1 MTKMLRSYV
10 ALLFS
15 FLLLGCNGN
24 NNDSSTVIPP
34 DISISGL
41 QITPAVSSLPVGLS
55 EQLKGEVILS
65 NGQVLDVTA
74 DDAVSWRSSDPA
86 VATVS
91 NSGTD
96 KGRVTGVSA
105 GTVTITASGE
115 ANGQSFSA
123 TAEVTI
129 THAVVAQL
137 QITPAVSSL
146 PVGLSEQLKGEAIL
160 SDGQMLDV
168 TTDDV
173 VSWHSS
179 DPAVA
184 TVSSSGTDKGRV
196 TGVSAGT
203 VTITASGEANGQHF
217 SATAEVTITHAVVT
231 QVQITPAVTSLP
243 VGLSEQLTGEALL
256 SDGQVQDVTADDAVS
271 WRSSDPAVA
280 TVSNSGADKGRVTG
294 VSTGT
299 VTITASGKANGQHFS
314 ATAEVTIT
322 HTVVTQVQITPAVS
336 SLPVGLSEQ
345 LTGEALLSDGQ
356 VLDVTADD
364 VVSWHSS
371 DPTVATIS
379 SSGADK
385 GRVTGVSPGTV
396 TITASGEANG
406 QHFSAT
412 AEVTITHAVV
422 TQVQITPAVSS
433 LPAGWSERL
442 TGKVTLSNGQV
453 LDVTADDAVSWHSS
467 DPAIAT
473 IHSSGPDKG
482 MVTGVSAGTVTI
494 TASGEA
500 NGQHFSATAEVTITN
515 LVVTQVQI
523 TPAVSS
529 LQVGL
534 SKQLKG
540 EALLYDG
547 HQSMLLLDVTA
558 DDAVSWSSSNPFVAI
573 IYNSGPNKGLVVGM
587 SAGTVTITASGEANG
602 QHFSATA
609 EVTITNL
616 DVTQV
621 QITPAFSSL
630 PAGLSEQ
637 LKGEV
642 MLSDGKELDVTADNA
657 VSWSSSNPAVATI
670 SNSGPD
676 KGKVTGVS
684 AGTVTIT
691 ASGEA
696 NGQSFSA
703 TAEVEVKPPLAF
715 FTTPDTIGRSWN
727 DADAYCKGLN
737 PAARLPTKLE
747 LQNLFSQSSSVELG
761 QSSDVMCDVHGWPL
775 RGQCGG
781 SSNLYW
787 ANDKEWKD
795 WRWRTNM
802 SNGTSFS
809 QADDTESNHVAC
821 VRKDI

>member
-1 MTKMLRSYV
+1 M
-10 ALLFS
+10 
-15 FLLLGCNGN
+15 
-24 NNDSSTVIPP
+24 
-34 DISISGL
+34 

-146 PVGLSEQLKGEAIL
+146 PVGLSERLTGEAIL
-160 SDGQMLDV
+160 SDGQVLDV

-256 SDGQVQDVTADDAVS
+256 SDGQVQDVTADDVVS

-322 HTVVTQVQITPAVS
+322 HAVVTQVQITPAVS
-336 SLPVGLSEQ
+336 SLPVGLSER
-345 LTGEALLSDGQ
+345 LTGEALLSNGQ

-364 VVSWHSS
+364 AVSWHSS

-500 NGQHFSATAEVTITN
+500 NGQHFSATAEVTITS

-558 DDAVSWSSSNPFVAI
+558 DDAVSWSSSNPLVAI
-573 IYNSGPNKGLVVGM
+573 IFNSGPNKGLVVGM

>member
-10 ALLFS
+10 ALFFS

-24 NNDSSTVIPP
+24 NNDSSTVRPP

-55 EQLKGEVILS
+55 EQLTGEAILS
-65 NGQVLDVTA
+65 DGQALDITA

-86 VATVS
+86 VATIS
-91 NSGTD
+91 SSGTD

-129 THAVVAQL
+129 THAVVTQL
-137 QITPAVSSL
+137 
-146 PVGLSEQLKGEAIL
+146 
-160 SDGQMLDV
+160 
-168 TTDDV
+168 
-173 VSWHSS
+173 
-179 DPAVA
+179 
-184 TVSSSGTDKGRV
+184 
-196 TGVSAGT
+196 
-203 VTITASGEANGQHF
+203 
-217 SATAEVTITHAVVT
+217 
-231 QVQITPAVTSLP
+231 
-243 VGLSEQLTGEALL
+243 
-256 SDGQVQDVTADDAVS
+256 
-271 WRSSDPAVA
+271 
-280 TVSNSGADKGRVTG
+280 
-294 VSTGT
+294 
-299 VTITASGKANGQHFS
+299 
-314 ATAEVTIT
+314 
-322 HTVVTQVQITPAVS
+322 QITPAVS

-345 LTGEALLSDGQ
+345 LTGEVILSD
-356 VLDVTADD
+356 
-364 VVSWHSS
+364 
-371 DPTVATIS
+371 
-379 SSGADK
+379 
-385 GRVTGVSPGTV
+385 
-396 TITASGEANG
+396 
-406 QHFSAT
+406 
-412 AEVTITHAVV
+412 
-422 TQVQITPAVSS
+422 
-433 LPAGWSERL
+433 
-442 TGKVTLSNGQV
+442 GQV
-453 LDVTADDAVSWHSS
+453 LDVTADDAVSWRSS
-467 DPAIAT
+467 DPAVAT
-473 IHSSGPDKG
+473 ISSSGTDKG
-482 MVTGVSAGTVTI
+482 RVTGVSAG
-494 TASGEA
+494 A
-500 NGQHFSATAEVTITN
+500 
-515 LVVTQVQI
+515 
-523 TPAVSS
+523 
-529 LQVGL
+529 
-534 SKQLKG
+534 
-540 EALLYDG
+540 
-547 HQSMLLLDVTA
+547 
-558 DDAVSWSSSNPFVAI
+558 
-573 IYNSGPNKGLVVGM
+573 
-587 SAGTVTITASGEANG
+587 VTITASGEANG

-621 QITPAFSSL
+621 QITPEFSSL

-642 MLSDGKELDVTADNA
+642 MLSNGKELDVTADNA
-657 VSWSSSNPAVATI
+657 VSWSSSNPAIATI

-727 DADAYCKGLN
+727 DADAYCKGLH

-747 LQNLFSQSSSVELG
+747 LQNLFFQSSSVELG

-775 RGQCGG
+775 RGRCGG

-787 ANDKEWKD
+787 ANDQNWKD

-802 SNGTSFS
+802 NNGTSFS

-821 VRKDI
+821 VREDI